1 MRFSEDGFVSTMNLD
16 KFSVRNIERGEL
28 KLYEACNYF
37 AAGRAPAADE
47 S

>member
-16 KFSVRNIERGEL
+16 KFSGRNIERGEF
-28 KLYEACNYF
+28 KLYEVCNYV
-37 AAGRAPAADE
+37 AASGASAADE